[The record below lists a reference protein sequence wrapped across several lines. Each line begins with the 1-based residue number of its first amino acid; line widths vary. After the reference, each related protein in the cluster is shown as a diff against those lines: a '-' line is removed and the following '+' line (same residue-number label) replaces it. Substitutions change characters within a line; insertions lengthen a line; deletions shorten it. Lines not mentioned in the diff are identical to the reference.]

1 MNEMIVVNSIKS
13 SFMGLGK
20 DISHLS
26 DDEIRKKAEI
36 TVKRT
41 KELNVDVNNREEYL
55 KVVYEVYGI

>member
-1 MNEMIVVNSIKS
+1 MNEVIVVNSIKS

-26 DDEIRKKAEI
+26 DDEIRNKAEI
-36 TVKRT
+36 AVKRT

>member
-13 SFMGLGK
+13 SFIGLGK

>member
-36 TVKRT
+36 TVKKT